1 MRNQNISY
9 FCALIIETKIQIKM
23 TQLQEFIENMPH
35 GKADEFRNRVVEAC
49 EITQGLF
56 RIWRRGM
63 NVPDKHHVT
72 INRIALD
79 MFGQKVFLD
88 KPASTSCPDCPVAK
102 FNACSKGVPCCQCSE
117 ENCNARQP
125 CPKEEGKL

>member
-9 FCALIIETKIQIKM
+9 FCALIIKTKIQIKM
-23 TQLQEFIENMPH
+23 TQLQEFIENMPY

-63 NVPDKHHVT
+63 TVPDKHHGT

-79 MFGQKVFLD
+79 MFGKAVF
-88 KPASTSCPDCPVAK
+88 
-102 FNACSKGVPCCQCSE
+102 NE
-117 ENCNARQP
+117 ES
-125 CPKEEGKL
+125 

>member
-79 MFGQKVFLD
+79 MFGKAVF
-88 KPASTSCPDCPVAK
+88 T
-102 FNACSKGVPCCQCSE
+102 E
-117 ENCNARQP
+117 
-125 CPKEEGKL
+125 